1 MRPMATAPSAMVVGF
16 TPAAVIALRFWR
28 RTERDMLKGI
38 KRVLTAR

>member
-16 TPAAVIALRFWR
+16 TPAVIALRFWR
-28 RTERDMLKGI
+28 RAERDMVKGI